1 MLALAGCATP
11 LHQRLTGVAAG
22 MDKTQVIDT
31 AGTPKRTQRVNDGD
45 VWTYVYYIGD
55 RHFERDIRF
64 ESGHVVTVSSAREV
78 PPDADGEKIIKDY
91 EKLVNEKE
99 SKTP

>member
-1 MLALAGCATP
+1 VAT
-11 LHQRLTGVAAG
+11 G
-22 MDKTQVIDT
+22 MDKTQVIDA
-31 AGTPKRTQRVNDGD
+31 AGTPKRTQRINDGD

-64 ESGHVVTVSSAREV
+64 ESGHVVTISSAREV
-78 PPDADGEKIIKDY
+78 PPDAYSDKILKDY
-91 EKLVNEKE
+91 EKLVIEKE